1 MLQRT
6 ESRTRSLLPLGHSGI
21 VLQEPEGQK
30 QHKKFPP
37 MDERR
42 SVHVM
47 EEYSALKRRKVLTRA
62 TTRMN
67 RDDIMLSGKKLATEG
82 QILHDSIHMKYP

>member
-1 MLQRT
+1 M
-6 ESRTRSLLPLGHSGI
+6 LPLGHSGI

-47 EEYSALKRRKVLTRA
+47 EEYSALKRRKVLTPA

-67 RDDIMLSGKKLATEG
+67 REERIPKERGRRRRTNTV
-82 QILHDSIHMKYP
+82 